1 MAEAARS
8 ETGTI
13 YDIGYQHY
21 EGERL
26 GRPYAIRSLF
36 THGVGTV
43 FAVNRGARAR
53 LVPLVLGALA
63 LLPAVI
69 QASVAAF
76 TNNLIELIT
85 YSNYF
90 LNLSMIFALF
100 CAAQAPELVSADQRT
115 RTLVLYLARA
125 LRRDD
130 YVLARVFALAAGVF
144 GLTMAPLLV
153 LLSGRVFAA
162 AEPWAAFKTEAVELA
177 PIFGSSVMV
186 ALLMAAVS
194 VAIASFTRR
203 RGIAAAAVLGY
214 FILAAAVTTILR
226 EAIEREWDVW
236 LALLN
241 PFVAL
246 GGFANW
252 VFDSSPARG
261 SPLWGVD
268 LPGWAF
274 GVACLAYVALAM
286 AALFARY
293 RRIGA

>member
-1 MAEAARS
+1 MVEPARS
-8 ETGTI
+8 QTGTI

-21 EGERL
+21 DGARL

-43 FAVNRGARAR
+43 FAVGRGVRAR
-53 LVPLVLGALA
+53 LVPVLLGGLA
-63 LLPAVI
+63 ILPALI
-69 QASVAAF
+69 QAAVAAY
-76 TNNLIELIT
+76 TNNLVQLFT

-115 RTLVLYLARA
+115 KTLVLYLARA

-130 YVLARVFALAAGVF
+130 YVLAKVFSLAAGVF
-144 GLTMAPLLV
+144 ALTLAPLLI
-153 LLSGRVFAA
+153 LFSGRVFAA
-162 AEPWAAFKTEAVELA
+162 AEPWAAFRTEAVELA
-177 PIFGSSVMV
+177 PIFGSSVV
-186 ALLMAAVS
+186 IALLMASVS
-194 VAIASFTRR
+194 VAIASFTSR
-203 RGIAAAAVLGY
+203 RGIAAAAILGY
-214 FILAAAVTTILR
+214 FILSAGVTEILR

-252 VFDSSPARG
+252 VFDARATMG
-261 SPLWGVD
+261 ND
-268 LPGWAF
+268 LVGLDIPGWGF
-274 GVACLAYVALAM
+274 GAACALYIVAAM
-286 AALFARY
+286 TVLLIRY
-293 RRIGA
+293 RRIAT

>member
-1 MAEAARS
+1 MTEAARS

-21 EGERL
+21 DGERL
-26 GRPYAIRSLF
+26 GRPYAVRSLF

-43 FAVNRGARAR
+43 FAVGRGPRAR
-53 LVPLVLGALA
+53 LVPLLLGALA
-63 LLPAVI
+63 ILPAVI
-69 QASVAAF
+69 QAAVAAF

-90 LNLSMIFALF
+90 FNLSMIFALF

-125 LRRDD
+125 LRRAD
-130 YVLARVFALAAGVF
+130 YVLAKVFALAAGVF
-144 GLTMAPLLV
+144 LLTMAPLL
-153 LLSGRVFAA
+153 LLFSGRVFAA
-162 AEPWAAFKTEAVELA
+162 AEPWAAFRAEVVELA
-177 PIFGSSVMV
+177 PIFGSSVVV
-186 ALLMAAVS
+186 ALLMASVS

-203 RGIAAAAVLGY
+203 RGIAAAGVLGY
-214 FILAAAVTTILR
+214 FILSAAVTGIVR
-226 EAIEREWDVW
+226 EAIEREWDAW

-241 PFVAL
+241 PFIVL

-252 VFDSSPARG
+252 VFGVEPRPG
-261 SPLWGVD
+261 PLYDVD

-274 GVACLAYVALAM
+274 GVACLAYVALAL
-286 AALFARY
+286 AVLLIRY